1 MINSINKINLNN
13 KVNFSTIEKKRN
25 TQSSNINSIP
35 KDTVSFKGK
44 TRIVESDILKL
55 IQKLEKNSPV
65 IGFKGDGIWVLPN
78 LRTIAGERFNLYLP
92 DGKQISYQ
100 KGQAK
105 DNVIFSLKT
114 NFGQEKTQS
123 KIKLPERDECQKNKK
138 LVKTKTDHV
147 LTFRINTKDSNKLN
161 NQYNAGEISKIYVNS
176 DGTLSE
182 TYDINDDEFQKI
194 NEVLNKYLKKFF

>member
-1 MINSINKINLNN
+1 MINNIGRIIPNN
-13 KVNFSTIEKKRN
+13 RGNFSVIEKKIN
-25 TQSSNINSIP
+25 TQNSNTNSIS

-44 TRIVESDILKL
+44 IRTVQSDVLKL
-55 IQKLEKNSPV
+55 LQDLQESSPV
-65 IGFKGDGIWVLPN
+65 IGFKGDGVWVLPN
-78 LRTIAGERFNLYLP
+78 LRTIAGQRFNLYLP

-114 NFGQEKTQS
+114 NLGQGKTKS
-123 KIKLPERDECQKNKK
+123 KIKLPERDECFEYKR

-147 LTFRINTKDSNKLN
+147 LTFRINTKDSNTLN
-161 NQYNAGEISKIYVNS
+161 NKYNAGEISKIYVNP

-182 TYDINDDEFQKI
+182 TYEISDAEFHKI
-194 NEVLNKYLKKFF
+194 NEFLSKYLKKFF